1 MTRYAIL
8 DTSLTSLR
16 GGIIIYKIIKL
27 ENDLKI
33 VVEEMPYMKSVA
45 IVFGIG
51 AGSRYEVQ
59 KYQGISHLI
68 EHMLFKGTNKR
79 KSTLEISQV
88 IEGIGG
94 EINASTS
101 KETTYLYAKVPQ
113 EQFKTAFDVLA
124 DIILN
129 SLMRE
134 EDLHKEKNVIIEE
147 IKKYQDIPEELVE
160 ILLDKIMWKNHP
172 LGRPILGDEKSVS
185 NIQREDLLSYINK
198 FYHPKNLVI
207 SVTGNIKIAE
217 VILQVE
223 KYFKIMEQGE
233 VRNYLPAKDDQKNTQ
248 IGIKF
253 KKSNQ
258 THLSFGFPGISRL
271 NPDKYSVD
279 LLDIILGSGLS
290 SRLFQEIRVKKSLA
304 YDIHSF
310 IQYFNDTSS
319 FNIYAGIDSSK
330 LRGTIQIILEE
341 LNKIKDDNL
350 KEDELKKAKEMY
362 KGGLSLS
369 LENTLSRAFWLG
381 SRMLLYGRPS
391 TFDEIKEK
399 IEEVKVE
406 DVQKMA
412 QNIFTEDKINL
423 SIVGPFK
430 EKDRKEYS
438 SLLQELG

>member
-1 MTRYAIL
+1 
-8 DTSLTSLR
+8 
-16 GGIIIYKIIKL
+16 
-27 ENDLKI
+27 
-33 VVEEMPYMKSVA
+33 MPYMKSVA

-59 KYQGISHLI
+59 KHQGISHLI

-79 KSTLEISQV
+79 KNTLEISQV

-134 EDLHKEKNVIIEE
+134 KDLHKEKNIIIEE

-172 LGRPILGDEKSVS
+172 LGKPILGDKKSVI
-185 NIQREDLLSYINK
+185 NIQREDLLSYINT
-198 FYHPKNLVI
+198 FYRPNNLVI
-207 SVTGNIKIAE
+207 SVAGNIKIEE
-217 VILQVE
+217 VMLQVD
-223 KYFKIMEQGE
+223 KYFKIIEKGE
-233 VRNYLPAKDDQKNTQ
+233 VKNYLPAKDNQKNTQ

-258 THLSFGFPGISRL
+258 THLSFGFHGISRL
-271 NPDKYSVD
+271 DPGKYSVD

-290 SRLFQEIRVKKSLA
+290 SRLFQKIRVRKSLA
-304 YDIHSF
+304 YDIHTF
-310 IQYFNDTSS
+310 IQYFNDISS
-319 FNIYAGIDSSK
+319 FNIYAGIDSNK
-330 LRGTIQIILEE
+330 LRETIQTILEE
-341 LNKIKDDNL
+341 LNKIKDNNL
-350 KEDELKKAKEMY
+350 KEDELRKAKEMY
-362 KGGLSLS
+362 KGALSLS
-369 LENTLSRAFWLG
+369 LESTLSRAFWLG
-381 SRMLLYGRPS
+381 NRMLLYGRTS

-399 IEEVKVE
+399 IEEVKVK
-406 DVQKMA
+406 DIQKMA
-412 QNIFTEDKINL
+412 QNIFTKNKINL

-430 EKDRKEYS
+430 EKDKEEYY
-438 SLLQELG
+438 SLLQKLG

>member
-1 MTRYAIL
+1 MTRYSIL
-8 DTSLTSLR
+8 DTNLR
-16 GGIIIYKIIKL
+16 GGSTIYKIIKL
-27 ENDLKI
+27 ENNLRI
-33 VVEEMPYMKSVA
+33 VIEEMRYMKSVA

-59 KYQGISHLI
+59 KHQGISHLI
-68 EHMLFKGTNKR
+68 EHMLFKGTTRR

-134 EDLHKEKNVIIEE
+134 EDLHKEKNIIIEE

-172 LGRPILGDEKSVS
+172 LGKSILGDEKSII
-185 NIQREDLLSYINK
+185 NIQREDLLSYINT
-198 FYHPKNLVI
+198 FYRPNNLVI
-207 SVTGNIKIAE
+207 SVAGNIKIEE
-217 VILQVE
+217 VILQVD
-223 KYFKIMEQGE
+223 KYFKIIKKGE
-233 VRNYLPAKDDQKNTQ
+233 VKNYLPAKDNQKSTQ

-271 NPDKYSVD
+271 DPDKYSVD

-290 SRLFQEIRVKKSLA
+290 SRLFQKIRVRKSLA

-310 IQYFNDTSS
+310 IQYFNDISS

-330 LRGTIQIILEE
+330 LRETIQTILEE
-341 LNKIKDDNL
+341 LNKIKDSNL
-350 KEDELKKAKEMY
+350 KEDELRKAKEMY
-362 KGGLSLS
+362 KGALSLS
-369 LENTLSRAFWLG
+369 LESTLSRAFWLG
-381 SRMLLYGRPS
+381 NRILLYGKTS

-399 IEEVKVE
+399 IEEVKVK
-406 DVQKMA
+406 DIQKMA
-412 QNIFTEDKINL
+412 QNIFTKDKINL

-430 EKDRKEYS
+430 EKDKEEYN
-438 SLLQELG
+438 SLLQKLG

>member
-1 MTRYAIL
+1 MTRYSIL
-8 DTSLTSLR
+8 DTNLR
-16 GGIIIYKIIKL
+16 GGSTIYKIIKL
-27 ENDLKI
+27 ENNLRI
-33 VVEEMPYMKSVA
+33 VIEEMPYIKSVA

-59 KYQGISHLI
+59 KHQGISHLI
-68 EHMLFKGTNKR
+68 EHMLFKGTTRR

-134 EDLHKEKNVIIEE
+134 EDLHKEKNIIIEE

-172 LGRPILGDEKSVS
+172 LGKSILGDEKSII
-185 NIQREDLLSYINK
+185 NIQREDLLSYINT
-198 FYHPKNLVI
+198 FYRPNNLVI
-207 SVTGNIKIAE
+207 SVAGNIKIEE
-217 VILQVE
+217 VILQVD
-223 KYFKIMEQGE
+223 KYFKLIKKGE
-233 VRNYLPAKDDQKNTQ
+233 VKNYLPAKDNQKSTQ
-248 IGIKF
+248 IGIKY

-271 NPDKYSVD
+271 DPDKYSVD

-290 SRLFQEIRVKKSLA
+290 SRLFQKIRVRKSLA

-310 IQYFNDTSS
+310 IQYFNDISS

-330 LRGTIQIILEE
+330 LRETIQTILGE
-341 LNKIKDDNL
+341 LNKIKDSNL
-350 KEDELKKAKEMY
+350 KEDELRKAKEMY
-362 KGGLSLS
+362 KGALSLS
-369 LENTLSRAFWLG
+369 LESTLSRAFWLG
-381 SRMLLYGRPS
+381 NRILLYGKTS

-399 IEEVKVE
+399 IEEVKVK
-406 DVQKMA
+406 DIQKMA
-412 QNIFTEDKINL
+412 QNIFTKDKINL

-430 EKDRKEYS
+430 EKDKEEYN
-438 SLLQELG
+438 SLLQEL

>member
-1 MTRYAIL
+1 
-8 DTSLTSLR
+8 
-16 GGIIIYKIIKL
+16 
-27 ENDLKI
+27 
-33 VVEEMPYMKSVA
+33 MPYMKSVA

-147 IKKYQDIPEELVE
+147 IKKYQDIPEELVD
-160 ILLDKIMWKNHP
+160 ILLDRIMWKNHP
-172 LGRPILGDEKSVS
+172 LGRPVLGDEKSVS
-185 NIQREDLLSYINK
+185 NIQREDLLSYMNK
-198 FYHPKNLVI
+198 FYRPKNLVI
-207 SVTGNIKIAE
+207 SVAGNIKITK

-223 KYFKIMEQGE
+223 KYFKTMKKGE
-233 VRNYLPAKDDQKNTQ
+233 VNNYLPAKDNQKNTQ

-271 NPDKYSVD
+271 DPDKYSAD

-310 IQYFNDTSS
+310 IQYFNDISS

-330 LRGTIQIILEE
+330 LRETIQTILEE

-362 KGGLSLS
+362 KGALSLS
-369 LENTLSRAFWLG
+369 LESTLSRAFWLG
-381 SRMLLYGRPS
+381 NRMLLYGRPS

-399 IEEVKVE
+399 IEEVKVK

-412 QNIFTEDKINL
+412 QNIFTKDKINL

-430 EKDRKEYS
+430 EKNKKECS

>member
-1 MTRYAIL
+1 MTRYSIL
-8 DTSLTSLR
+8 DTNLR
-16 GGIIIYKIIKL
+16 GGSTIYKIIKL
-27 ENDLKI
+27 ENNLRI
-33 VVEEMPYMKSVA
+33 VIEEMPYMKSVA

-59 KYQGISHLI
+59 KHQGISHLI
-68 EHMLFKGTNKR
+68 EHMLFKGTTRR

-134 EDLHKEKNVIIEE
+134 EDLHKEKNIIIEE

-172 LGRPILGDEKSVS
+172 LGKSILGDEKSII
-185 NIQREDLLSYINK
+185 NIQREDLLSYINT
-198 FYHPKNLVI
+198 FYRPNNLVI
-207 SVTGNIKIAE
+207 SVAGNIKIEE
-217 VILQVE
+217 VILQVD
-223 KYFKIMEQGE
+223 KYFKIIEKGE
-233 VRNYLPAKDDQKNTQ
+233 VKNYLPAKDNQKSTQ

-271 NPDKYSVD
+271 DPDKYSVD

-290 SRLFQEIRVKKSLA
+290 SRLFQKIRVRKSLA

-310 IQYFNDTSS
+310 IQYFNDISS

-330 LRGTIQIILEE
+330 LRETIQAILGE
-341 LNKIKDDNL
+341 LNKIKDSNL
-350 KEDELKKAKEMY
+350 EENELRKAKEMY
-362 KGGLSLS
+362 KGALSLS
-369 LENTLSRAFWLG
+369 LESTLSRAFWLG
-381 SRMLLYGRPS
+381 NRILLYGKTS

-399 IEEVKVE
+399 IEEVKVK
-406 DVQKMA
+406 DIQKMA
-412 QNIFTEDKINL
+412 QNIFTKDKINL

-430 EKDRKEYS
+430 EKDKEEYN
-438 SLLQELG
+438 SLLQKLG

>member
-1 MTRYAIL
+1 
-8 DTSLTSLR
+8 
-16 GGIIIYKIIKL
+16 
-27 ENDLKI
+27 
-33 VVEEMPYMKSVA
+33 MPYMKSVA

-59 KYQGISHLI
+59 KHQGISHLI

-79 KSTLEISQV
+79 KNTLEISQV

-134 EDLHKEKNVIIEE
+134 EDLHKEKNIIIEE

-172 LGRPILGDEKSVS
+172 LGKPILGDKKSVL
-185 NIQREDLLSYINK
+185 NIQREDLLSYINT
-198 FYHPKNLVI
+198 FYRPNNLVI
-207 SVTGNIKIAE
+207 SVAGNIKIEE
-217 VILQVE
+217 VIPQVD
-223 KYFKIMEQGE
+223 KYFKIIEKGE
-233 VRNYLPAKDDQKNTQ
+233 VKNYLPAKDNQKNTQ
-248 IGIKF
+248 TGIKF

-271 NPDKYSVD
+271 DPGKYSVD

-290 SRLFQEIRVKKSLA
+290 SRLFQKIRVRKSLA

-310 IQYFNDTSS
+310 IQYFNDISS

-330 LRGTIQIILEE
+330 LKETIQTILEE
-341 LNKIKDDNL
+341 LNKIKDNNL
-350 KEDELKKAKEMY
+350 KEDELRKAKEMY
-362 KGGLSLS
+362 KGALSLS
-369 LENTLSRAFWLG
+369 LESTLSRAFWLG
-381 SRMLLYGRPS
+381 NRMLLYGRTS
-391 TFDEIKEK
+391 TFEEIIEK
-399 IEEVKVE
+399 IEEVKVK
-406 DVQKMA
+406 DIQKMA
-412 QNIFTEDKINL
+412 QNIFTKDKINL

-430 EKDRKEYS
+430 EKDKEEYY
-438 SLLQELG
+438 SLLRKLR

>member
-1 MTRYAIL
+1 M
-8 DTSLTSLR
+8 
-16 GGIIIYKIIKL
+16 
-27 ENDLKI
+27 E
-33 VVEEMPYMKSVA
+33 SVA

-59 KYQGISHLI
+59 KHQGISHFI

-113 EQFKTAFDVLA
+113 EQFNTAFDVLA

-134 EDLHKEKNVIIEE
+134 EDIHKEKNIIIEE

-172 LGRPILGDEKSVS
+172 LGKPILGDEKSVI
-185 NIQREDLLSYINK
+185 NIQREDLLSYINT
-198 FYHPKNLVI
+198 FYRPNNLVI
-207 SVTGNIKIAE
+207 SVAGNIKIEE
-217 VILQVE
+217 VILQVD
-223 KYFKIMEQGE
+223 KYFKIIEKGE
-233 VRNYLPAKDDQKNTQ
+233 VKNYLPAKDNQKNTQ

-258 THLSFGFPGISRL
+258 AHLSFGFPGISRL
-271 NPDKYSVD
+271 DPDKYSVD

-290 SRLFQEIRVKKSLA
+290 SRLFQKIRVRKSLA

-310 IQYFNDTSS
+310 IQYFNDISS

-330 LRGTIQIILEE
+330 LRETIQTILEE
-341 LNKIKDDNL
+341 LNKIKDNDQYQPKL
-350 KEDELKKAKEMY
+350 
-362 KGGLSLS
+362 LSL
-369 LENTLSRAFWLG
+369 
-381 SRMLLYGRPS
+381 
-391 TFDEIKEK
+391 
-399 IEEVKVE
+399 IEPPP
-406 DVQKMA
+406 
-412 QNIFTEDKINL
+412 DK
-423 SIVGPFK
+423 
-430 EKDRKEYS
+430 
-438 SLLQELG
+438 

>member
-1 MTRYAIL
+1 M
-8 DTSLTSLR
+8 
-16 GGIIIYKIIKL
+16 IIYKVIKL
-27 ENDLKI
+27 ENGLRI

-59 KYQGISHLI
+59 KHQGISHLI

-134 EDLHKEKNVIIEE
+134 EDIHKEKNIIIEE

-172 LGRPILGDEKSVS
+172 LGKPILGEEKSVI
-185 NIQREDLLSYINK
+185 NIQREDLLSYINT
-198 FYHPKNLVI
+198 FYRPNNLVI
-207 SVTGNIKIAE
+207 SVAGNIKIEE
-217 VILQVE
+217 VILQVD
-223 KYFKIMEQGE
+223 KYFKIIEKGE
-233 VRNYLPAKDDQKNTQ
+233 VKNYLPAKDNQKNTQ

-258 THLSFGFPGISRL
+258 AHLSFGFPGISRL
-271 NPDKYSVD
+271 DPDKYSVD

-290 SRLFQEIRVKKSLA
+290 SRLFQKIRVRKSLA

-310 IQYFNDTSS
+310 IQYFNDISS

-330 LRGTIQIILEE
+330 LRETIQTILEE
-341 LNKIKDDNL
+341 LNKIKDNNL
-350 KEDELKKAKEMY
+350 KEDELRKAKEMY
-362 KGGLSLS
+362 KGALSLS
-369 LENTLSRAFWLG
+369 LESTLSRAFWLG
-381 SRMLLYGRPS
+381 NRILLYGRTS

-399 IEEVKVE
+399 IEEVKVK
-406 DVQKMA
+406 DIQKMA
-412 QNIFTEDKINL
+412 QNIFTKDKINL

-430 EKDRKEYS
+430 EKDKEEYN

>member
-1 MTRYAIL
+1 M
-8 DTSLTSLR
+8 
-16 GGIIIYKIIKL
+16 YKIIKL
-27 ENDLKI
+27 ENNLRI
-33 VVEEMPYMKSVA
+33 AIEEMPYMKSVA

-59 KYQGISHLI
+59 KHQGISHLI
-68 EHMLFKGTNKR
+68 EHMLFKGTTRR

-134 EDLHKEKNVIIEE
+134 EDLHKEKNIIIEE

-172 LGRPILGDEKSVS
+172 LGKSILGDEKSII
-185 NIQREDLLSYINK
+185 NIQREDLLSYINT
-198 FYHPKNLVI
+198 FYRPNNLVI
-207 SVTGNIKIAE
+207 SVAGNIKIEE
-217 VILQVE
+217 VILQVD
-223 KYFKIMEQGE
+223 KYFKLIKKGE
-233 VRNYLPAKDDQKNTQ
+233 VKNYLPAKDNQKSTQ
-248 IGIKF
+248 IGIKY

-271 NPDKYSVD
+271 DPDKYSVD

-290 SRLFQEIRVKKSLA
+290 SRLFQKIRVRKSLA

-310 IQYFNDTSS
+310 IQYFNDISS

-330 LRGTIQIILEE
+330 LRETIQTILGE
-341 LNKIKDDNL
+341 LNKIKDSNL
-350 KEDELKKAKEMY
+350 KEDELRKAKEMY
-362 KGGLSLS
+362 KGALSLS
-369 LENTLSRAFWLG
+369 LESTLSRAFWLG
-381 SRMLLYGRPS
+381 NRILLYGKTS

-399 IEEVKVE
+399 IEEVKVK
-406 DVQKMA
+406 DIQKMA
-412 QNIFTEDKINL
+412 QNIFTKDKINL

-430 EKDRKEYS
+430 EKDKEEYN
-438 SLLQELG
+438 SLLQEL

>member
-1 MTRYAIL
+1 
-8 DTSLTSLR
+8 
-16 GGIIIYKIIKL
+16 
-27 ENDLKI
+27 
-33 VVEEMPYMKSVA
+33 MPYMKSVA

-59 KYQGISHLI
+59 KHQGISHLI
-68 EHMLFKGTNKR
+68 EHMLFKGTTRR

-134 EDLHKEKNVIIEE
+134 EDLNKEKNIIIEE

-172 LGRPILGDEKSVS
+172 LGKSILGDEKSII
-185 NIQREDLLSYINK
+185 NIQREDLLSYINT
-198 FYHPKNLVI
+198 FYRPNNLVI
-207 SVTGNIKIAE
+207 SVAGNIKIEE
-217 VILQVE
+217 VILQVD
-223 KYFKIMEQGE
+223 KYFKIIKKGE
-233 VRNYLPAKDDQKNTQ
+233 VKNYLPAKDNQKSTQ
-248 IGIKF
+248 IGIKY

-271 NPDKYSVD
+271 DPDKYSVD

-290 SRLFQEIRVKKSLA
+290 SRLFQKIRVRKSLA

-310 IQYFNDTSS
+310 IQYFNDISS

-330 LRGTIQIILEE
+330 LRETIQTILGE
-341 LNKIKDDNL
+341 LNKIKDSNL
-350 KEDELKKAKEMY
+350 KEDELRKAKEMY
-362 KGGLSLS
+362 KGALSLS
-369 LENTLSRAFWLG
+369 LESTLSRAFWLG
-381 SRMLLYGRPS
+381 NRILLYGKTS

-399 IEEVKVE
+399 IEEVKVK
-406 DVQKMA
+406 DIQKMA
-412 QNIFTEDKINL
+412 QNIFTKDKINL

-430 EKDRKEYS
+430 EKDKEEYN
-438 SLLQELG
+438 SLLQEL

>member
-1 MTRYAIL
+1 
-8 DTSLTSLR
+8 
-16 GGIIIYKIIKL
+16 
-27 ENDLKI
+27 
-33 VVEEMPYMKSVA
+33 MPHMKSVA

-51 AGSRYEVQ
+51 AGSRYEIQ
-59 KYQGISHLI
+59 KHQGISHLV
-68 EHMLFKGTNKR
+68 EHILFKGTNKR

-101 KETTYLYAKVPQ
+101 KETTHLYTKVPQ

-134 EDLHKEKNVIIEE
+134 EDLHKEKDVIIEE

-160 ILLDKIMWKNHP
+160 ILLDRIMWKNHP
-172 LGRPILGDEKSVS
+172 LGRPILGNEKSVS

-198 FYHPKNLVI
+198 FYGPENLVI
-207 SVTGNIKIAE
+207 SIAGNIKIAE
-217 VILQVE
+217 VILQIE
-223 KYFKIMEQGE
+223 KYFKTMKKGE
-233 VRNYLPAKDDQKNTQ
+233 VKNYLPAKDNQKNTK

-258 THLSFGFPGISRL
+258 THLSFGFSGISRL
-271 NPDKYSVD
+271 DPDKYSMD

-290 SRLFQEIRVKKSLA
+290 SRLFQEIRVKNSLA
-304 YDIHSF
+304 YDVHSF
-310 IQYFNDTSS
+310 IQYFNDISS

-330 LRGTIQIILEE
+330 LRETIHTILEE
-341 LNKIKDDNL
+341 LNKIKDDIL

-362 KGGLSLS
+362 KGALSLS
-369 LENTLSRAFWLG
+369 LESTLSRAFWLG
-381 SRMLLYGRPS
+381 NRMLLYGRPS

-399 IEEVKVE
+399 IEEVKVK

-412 QNIFTEDKINL
+412 QSIFSKDKINL
-423 SIVGPFK
+423 SIVGPYKKKDK
-430 EKDRKEYS
+430 EEYG
-438 SLLQELG
+438 SLLQKL

>member
-1 MTRYAIL
+1 MTRYSIL
-8 DTSLTSLR
+8 DTNLR
-16 GGIIIYKIIKL
+16 GGSTIYKIIKL
-27 ENDLKI
+27 ENNLRI
-33 VVEEMPYMKSVA
+33 AIEEMPYIKSVA

-59 KYQGISHLI
+59 KHQGISHLI
-68 EHMLFKGTNKR
+68 EHMLFKGTTRR

-134 EDLHKEKNVIIEE
+134 EDLHKEKNIIIEE

-172 LGRPILGDEKSVS
+172 LGKSILGDEKSII
-185 NIQREDLLSYINK
+185 NIQREDLLSYINT
-198 FYHPKNLVI
+198 FYRPNNLVI
-207 SVTGNIKIAE
+207 SVAGNIKIEE
-217 VILQVE
+217 VILQVD
-223 KYFKIMEQGE
+223 KYFKLIKKGE
-233 VRNYLPAKDDQKNTQ
+233 VKNYLPAKDNQKSTQ
-248 IGIKF
+248 IGIKY

-271 NPDKYSVD
+271 DPDKYSVD

-290 SRLFQEIRVKKSLA
+290 SRLFQKIRVRKSLA

-310 IQYFNDTSS
+310 IQYFNDISS

-330 LRGTIQIILEE
+330 LRETIQTILGE
-341 LNKIKDDNL
+341 LNKIKDSNL
-350 KEDELKKAKEMY
+350 KEDELRKAKEMY
-362 KGGLSLS
+362 KGALSLS
-369 LENTLSRAFWLG
+369 LESTLSRAFWLG
-381 SRMLLYGRPS
+381 NRILLYGKTS

-399 IEEVKVE
+399 IEEVKVK
-406 DVQKMA
+406 DIQKMA
-412 QNIFTEDKINL
+412 QNIFTKDKINL

-430 EKDRKEYS
+430 EKDKEEYN
-438 SLLQELG
+438 SLLQEL

>member
-1 MTRYAIL
+1 
-8 DTSLTSLR
+8 
-16 GGIIIYKIIKL
+16 
-27 ENDLKI
+27 
-33 VVEEMPYMKSVA
+33 MPYMKSA
-45 IVFGIG
+45 SIVFGIG
-51 AGSRYEVQ
+51 AGSRYEAQ

-79 KSTLEISQV
+79 KNTLEISQV

-101 KETTYLYAKVPQ
+101 KETTHLYAKIPQ

-124 DIILN
+124 DIMLN

-134 EDLHKEKNVIIEE
+134 EDLRKEKNVIIEE

-160 ILLDKIMWKNHP
+160 ILLDRIMWKNHP
-172 LGRPILGDEKSVS
+172 LGRPVLGYEKSVS
-185 NIQREDLLSYINK
+185 NIQREDLLAYVNK
-198 FYHPKNLVI
+198 FYRPNNLVI
-207 SVTGNIKIAE
+207 SVAGNIKTAE
-217 VILQVE
+217 VILQIE
-223 KYFKIMEQGE
+223 KYFKIMEKGE
-233 VRNYLPAKDDQKNTQ
+233 VKNYLPAKGNQKNTQ
-248 IGIKF
+248 VGIKF
-253 KKSNQ
+253 KKSSQ

-271 NPDKYSVD
+271 DPDKYSAD

-330 LRGTIQIILEE
+330 LRETIQTILEE
-341 LNKIKDDNL
+341 LNKIKDNNL
-350 KEDELKKAKEMY
+350 KEDELRKAKEMY
-362 KGGLSLS
+362 KGALSLG
-369 LENTLSRAFWLG
+369 LEGTLSRAFWLG
-381 SRMLLYGRPS
+381 NRMLLYGRPS

-399 IEEVKVE
+399 IEKVKVK
-406 DVQKMA
+406 DIQKVA
-412 QNIFTEDKINL
+412 QNIFTKDKINL

-430 EKDRKEYS
+430 EKNKEEYS